1 MALINIKITDVQ
13 ITPQTVMV
21 SGTFKRSVTVE
32 NIVHPILNTDG
43 GMLLDADGNVL
54 EYVPQENWN
63 LETAAGEPITAA
75 DNEKII
81 VISE

>member
-1 MALINIKITDVQ
+1 MALINFRITDVQ
-13 ITPQTVMV
+13 LTPQTVTV
-21 SGTFKRSVTVE
+21 SGTFVISVTVE
-32 NIVHPILNTDG
+32 NIIHPIQDASG

-54 EYVPQENWN
+54 EYIPQEEWN

>member
-1 MALINIKITDVQ
+1 MIQHIVPIYFLRNGI
-13 ITPQTVMV
+13 QTVIEMV
-21 SGTFKRSVTVE
+21 
-32 NIVHPILNTDG
+32 
-43 GMLLDADGNVL
+43 
-54 EYVPQENWN
+54 QEEWN